1 MKYLND
7 FQEEE
12 FNLLSD
18 AEIKKI
24 IELEVIKYSKVDSQK
39 SNFIIDVILHRFE
52 NKFYTGE
59 MRNLLFKDLT
69 FNEDKQ
75 LKSYVYEKE
84 KDKKRLESD
93 KKEKLMGG
101 KVFSRIFYIWI
112 LNTFLANILVGNI
125 DWYIPVLSEITPV
138 IVQELNL
145 IGAGQFRFASQAEAW
160 RTNRRFRQIK
170 DSLN

>member
-24 IELEVIKYSKVDSQK
+24 IELEIIKYSKVDTQK

-138 IVQELNL
+138 IVKELNL
-145 IGAGQFRFASQAEAW
+145 IGAGQFRFASQAEVW
-160 RTNRRFRQIK
+160 RKNRRFRQIK